1 MKTKWPSHNMIV
13 IVKVMLDLYTVS
25 YVKYVD
31 NEIQQYIKYDLSA
44 DDVAQFLGAN
54 QQFFL

>member
-1 MKTKWPSHNMIV
+1 MIV

-31 NEIQQYIKYDLSA
+31 NEIQQHIKYDLSA
-44 DDVAQFLGAN
+44 DDIAQFLGN
-54 QQFFL
+54 N

>member
-1 MKTKWPSHNMIV
+1 MKTRWPSHNMIV
-13 IVKVMLDLYTVS
+13 IVQVMLDLYTVS

-44 DDVAQFLGAN
+44 DDIAQFLGN
-54 QQFFL
+54 N

>member
-1 MKTKWPSHNMIV
+1 MIV
-13 IVKVMLDLYTVS
+13 IVQVMLDLYTVS

-44 DDVAQFLGAN
+44 DDIAQFLGN
-54 QQFFL
+54 N

>member
-1 MKTKWPSHNMIV
+1 MIV
-13 IVKVMLDLYTVS
+13 IVQVMLDLYTVS

-44 DDVAQFLGAN
+44 DDVAQFLGN
-54 QQFFL
+54 N

>member
-13 IVKVMLDLYTVS
+13 VVQVGLDLYTVS

-31 NEIQQYIKYDLSA
+31 NEIQQYIKHNLSA
-44 DDVAQFLGAN
+44 DDIAQFLGN
-54 QQFFL
+54 N

>member
-1 MKTKWPSHNMIV
+1 MRTKWPSHNMIV
-13 IVKVMLDLYTVS
+13 VVQVGLDLYTVS

-44 DDVAQFLGAN
+44 DDIAQFLGN
-54 QQFFL
+54 N